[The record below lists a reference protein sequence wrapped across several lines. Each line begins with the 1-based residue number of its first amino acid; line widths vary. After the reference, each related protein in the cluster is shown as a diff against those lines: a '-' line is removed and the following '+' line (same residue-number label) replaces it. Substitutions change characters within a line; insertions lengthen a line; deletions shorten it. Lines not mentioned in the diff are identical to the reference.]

1 MSLEDFQAD
10 ADRIQRVFHSQCGTK
25 LPMQVVSSSRPYHI
39 LDFPKALRQYFL
51 SSSKELIIDL
61 DLLKVTVLPPL
72 INKQFEESIG
82 ICSFKCQLQQSQMIR
97 KYEKT

>member
-39 LDFPKALRQYFL
+39 LDFPKALRALAALGF
-51 SSSKELIIDL
+51 
-61 DLLKVTVLPPL
+61 VPPL
-72 INKQFEESIG
+72 DPLSNRGAERPRQR
-82 ICSFKCQLQQSQMIR
+82 L
-97 KYEKT
+97 